1 MDAKFNRPS
10 WLIGPLPRPAS
21 EKDYAALSSA
31 RRYADQAGL
40 SCVVGNDV
48 TGMTHKPENIFTAE
62 IVKLTENCIMS
73 HRKQP
78 SRRKLA
84 PTLGAA
90 GLSLSLAG
98 GVSAAAP
105 TADIQTQSSEV
116 SQEITFYDEE
126 ISDVGLGTFSTFD
139 KERVETYDVD

>member
-1 MDAKFNRPS
+1 MSHSK
-10 WLIGPLPRPAS
+10 PAS
-21 EKDYAALSSA
+21 
-31 RRYADQAGL
+31 
-40 SCVVGNDV
+40 
-48 TGMTHKPENIFTAE
+48 T
-62 IVKLTENCIMS
+62 
-73 HRKQP
+73 RK
-78 SRRKLA
+78 RIRKAVPL
-84 PTLGAA
+84 LGAA

-139 KERVETYDVD
+139 KERVETYDVA